1 MADIAINLLLTGALV
16 VVLLGLM
23 ALAVFAEL
31 DEEDDE

>member
-23 ALAVFAEL
+23 ALVAIADF
-31 DEEDDE
+31 DEDEK

>member
-16 VVLLGLM
+16 VVLMGLM
-23 ALAVFAEL
+23 ALAAFAEL